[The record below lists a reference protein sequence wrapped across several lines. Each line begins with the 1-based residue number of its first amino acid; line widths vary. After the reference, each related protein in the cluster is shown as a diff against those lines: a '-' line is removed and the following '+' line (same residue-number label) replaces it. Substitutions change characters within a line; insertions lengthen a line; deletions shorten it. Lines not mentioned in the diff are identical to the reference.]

1 MERIALG
8 KKKLVSNDRRR
19 RRGKVHE
26 LELIFE
32 PCEHTKIIQKVH
44 KTSNSISLSP
54 SLGLSV
60 QKLRFLFRS
69 SPGQAMALIH
79 FVGGKKKKGQKQ
91 SPGKET
97 VQAAEEKGESV
108 PLK

>member
-69 SPGQAMALIH
+69 SSGQAMALIH
-79 FVGGKKKKGQKQ
+79 FVGEKKKARNRALEKKLFRQQKRR
-91 SPGKET
+91 
-97 VQAAEEKGESV
+97 ESQC
-108 PLK
+108 L